1 MARERYLRDNEEST
15 IHANQ
20 IVPTTAKEKRANWW
34 YHYKGKLI
42 AGILLGAALISLV
55 WSMLNNE
62 HPDYTVTIATEYGIP
77 SELIDDL
84 ETHFEKYADD
94 RNGDGEVLVSVQHC
108 VFNVNGTSS
117 YQAEELQASFVRIA
131 TDATAGDSMIF
142 FFDDV
147 SYEYL
152 AQQGGLEGFFEPVD
166 DAGTDYYLWSDLK
179 SLGSL
184 ELEKYTEAGEAAETV
199 QAVLGQLKASV
210 RSEDGDAFKNKKI
223 VEYRQK
229 SLELFERLKNDT
241 PYTETDTAK

>member
-1 MARERYLRDNEEST
+1 MARERYLLDNEEST

-20 IVPTTAKEKRANWW
+20 IVPETAKEKRANWW
-34 YHYKGKLI
+34 FHYKGKLI

-62 HPDYTVTIATEYGIP
+62 HPDYMVMIATEYGIP

-117 YQAEELQASFVRIA
+117 YQAEELQASFVRFA
-131 TDATAGDSMIF
+131 TDAGAGDSMVF
-142 FFDDV
+142 FYDV
-147 SYEYL
+147 TSYEYL
-152 AQQGGLEGFFEPVD
+152 SQDGMDGFFEQMD
-166 DAGTDYYLWSDLK
+166 DSGNDYCMWSDLK
-179 SLGSL
+179 SLSSL
-184 ELEKYTEAGEAAETV
+184 ELNKYTEDGATAESV

-210 RSEDGDAFKNKKI
+210 RAEDGKAFENEKI
-223 VEYRQK
+223 VEYRLK
-229 SLELFERLKNDT
+229 SLDFFDRLKNDT
-241 PYTETDTAK
+241 PINE